1 MSSGSE
7 SSQGLIV
14 VKIGGS
20 VLTDTAAYER
30 VARFLRSRV
39 RGAERPRIVAVVSAQ
54 HGHTDELL
62 GAARA
67 VVRRPNPVMLDLLWS
82 TGELRSVA
90 LLAFHLHAVGV
101 RATGLNVQQAG
112 LRVARES
119 GTQLDGV
126 QVDPWRLTRAL
137 EKFLVVV
144 VPGFLATR
152 RSGSI
157 VSLGRGGSDL
167 SAVLLATALK
177 AQRCELV
184 KDVPGYFEA
193 DPATHLDARQ
203 LPQMSYERALQM
215 ACAGCELVQPA
226 ALEAAARAG
235 LRVVIRSLDEGA
247 PRTEIRPN
255 CPAGVL
261 AQPPAG
267 EERTEQ
273 PSIPISFVA
282 QDSANELP
290 IPLERTCS

>member
-1 MSSGSE
+1 MSSDDR
-7 SSQGLIV
+7 SSHSITV

-54 HGHTDELL
+54 HGHTDDLL
-62 GAARA
+62 GAAQSI
-67 VVRRPNPVMLDLLWS
+67 VRRPNPVMLDLLWS

-90 LLAFHLHAVGV
+90 LLVFHLHALGV

-112 LRVARES
+112 LRVIRES
-119 GTQLDGV
+119 GAQRDGV

-167 SAVLLATALK
+167 SAVLLATGLNAE
-177 AQRCELV
+177 RCELI
-184 KDVPGYFEA
+184 KDVPGYFDV
-193 DPATHLDARQ
+193 DPAAHAAARQ
-203 LPQMSYERALQM
+203 LPQVSYERALEM
-215 ACAGCELVQPA
+215 ARAGCELVQPA

-235 LRVVIRSLDEGA
+235 LHLVIRSLDESA
-247 PRTEIRPN
+247 QRTEIRA
-255 CPAGVL
+255 C
-261 AQPPAG
+261 QPRSAAALFADEGNREP
-267 EERTEQ
+267 Q
-273 PSIPISFVA
+273 SIPISVVT
-282 QDSANELP
+282 QDSTNELP
-290 IPLERTCS
+290 IPMERTCS